1 MEMQKGGK
9 RARKSHMRELNVNK
23 EPAASEAV
31 YQQLIAP
38 KPYLWWWV
46 HDRQRLSLGSVIE
59 GVLAFG
65 DMDDVRKLFFLVG
78 REKVKEVFFQQ
89 ISGRRCNYRPQ
100 TVNFFKKVFARDV

>member
-9 RARKSHMRELNVNK
+9 RARKSPMRELNVNK
-23 EPAASEAV
+23 GPGANEEI

-46 HDRQRLSLGSVIE
+46 HDKQRLSLESVIE

-65 DMDDVRKLFFLVG
+65 DMDDVNKLFLHVG

-89 ISGRRCNYRPQ
+89 ISRRRCNYRPQ
-100 TVNFFKKVFARDV
+100 TVNFFKKVFARK